1 MKKLNN
7 NDYKKIL
14 KYYNIN
20 YTKNKKTNKKIA
32 EDILANK
39 LCRCIKAV
47 KKNTKNESPAIAIC
61 KNSIF
66 KKKNLNFY
74 KFTCKKKPKLLKS
87 KSHKHFKLY
96 K

>member
-47 KKNTKNESPAIAIC
+47 KKKH
-61 KNSIF
+61 
-66 KKKNLNFY
+66 KK
-74 KFTCKKKPKLLKS
+74 
-87 KSHKHFKLY
+87 
-96 K
+96 